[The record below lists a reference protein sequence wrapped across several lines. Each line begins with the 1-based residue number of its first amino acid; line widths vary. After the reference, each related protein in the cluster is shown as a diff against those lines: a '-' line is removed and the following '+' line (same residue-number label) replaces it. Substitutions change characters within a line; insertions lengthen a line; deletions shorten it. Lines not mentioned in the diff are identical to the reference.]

1 MSFPNPPAILAA
13 RDLRPADLEKNPAD
27 ALLGIYAW
35 MQVARIADN
44 RILDLFRQG
53 LIKGTVTGGQGNE
66 GLIVPLALLAD
77 KAMDVISFSH
87 RGLGGHLIWSHH
99 LCDHFNQYFANAASP
114 TQAREGNIHHGDPA
128 HRSLPMM
135 SHLGAMYSTVLGAA
149 SSQRRLGRPAV
160 GYAFIGDGASSTGD
174 VHESL
179 NLAALWSL
187 PIVFVI
193 ENNQY
198 AYSTPVAEQYPG
210 NVELWQR
217 AAGYGIEGLRLDCG
231 DTEEVARTLATV
243 IAKVRATSRPV
254 LVEAH
259 TWRLRGHAAYDTC
272 DYLKPG
278 ETDAFLAA
286 EPLPKLRARMAGE
299 FGAARLDAID
309 RELAEFVEACIRVS
323 LPTPRPSPAGM
334 ADDLYAP
341 AVPAMS
347 WVPSLGSNSET
358 QNSIPKTQN
367 PESLTMAQALN
378 RALRKILTEC
388 PESLV
393 LGQDIATYGGAF
405 KVTEGLFNDFGRP
418 RVLNTP
424 LAESACTG
432 YAIGLAVNGHRPI
445 VEYQFA
451 DFSTEAVTQITLN
464 AATFHFRSG
473 GKVPLVLRLPCGGG
487 LTFGSFHS
495 EELESLFL
503 SMPGLKALYPSTPQD
518 AFNAVLAAYE
528 DDNPVLLFEHKG
540 LYRRG
545 KEPVAWD
552 PDYRAVWQPRQVR
565 PGDFATLVTYGEM
578 VHLATEVCDYF
589 AGEYERTFDL
599 WDLRCLSPLN
609 LAAIEASLERT
620 HRLIVLHE
628 GRRTHGFG
636 AELVARLT
644 EKHFFALEA
653 PPLRLAALDL
663 PVPFAPE
670 LEQAYRPTREKAIEQ
685 IAAWMG

>member
-1 MSFPNPPAILAA
+1 MSFPNPPAILAS
-13 RDLRPADLEKNPAD
+13 RDLRAADLEKNPAG

-35 MQVARIADN
+35 MQMARIADN

-66 GLIVPLALLAD
+66 GLVVPLALLAD
-77 KAMDVISFSH
+77 KAVDVISFSH
-87 RGLGGHLIWSHH
+87 RGLGGHLIWGHH
-99 LCDHFNQYFANAASP
+99 LCEHLNQYFANAESP
-114 TQAREGNIHHGDPA
+114 TRAREGNIHHGDPA
-128 HRSLPMM
+128 HRSLPMI
-135 SHLGAMYSTVLGAA
+135 SHLGAMYSTILGATD
-149 SSQRRLGRPAV
+149 SQRRLGRPAV
-160 GYAFIGDGASSTGD
+160 GFAFIGDGASSTGD

-231 DTEEVARTLATV
+231 DTERVTRTLADA

-254 LVEAH
+254 LIEAH

-272 DYLKPG
+272 DYLQPG
-278 ETDAFLAA
+278 ESEGFLAA
-286 EPLPKLRARMAGE
+286 EPLPKLRARLAGE
-299 FGAARLDAID
+299 CGAARLDAID
-309 RELAEFVEACIRVS
+309 GELNEFVEACIRVS

-334 ADDLYAP
+334 EQDLYAP
-341 AVPAMS
+341 ETSPLP
-347 WVPSLGSNSET
+347 WVPSLGSKLDT
-358 QNSIPKTQN
+358 RN
-367 PESLTMAQALN
+367 PEPETVTFAQALN
-378 RALRKILTEC
+378 RALRKVLTER

-405 KVTEGLFNDFGRP
+405 KVTEGLFKDFGRS
-418 RVLNTP
+418 RVRNTP

-451 DFSTEAVTQITLN
+451 DFSTEAMTQITLN

-503 SMPGLKALYPSTPQD
+503 
-518 AFNAVLAAYE
+518 
-528 DDNPVLLFEHKG
+528 
-540 LYRRG
+540 
-545 KEPVAWD
+545 
-552 PDYRAVWQPRQVR
+552 
-565 PGDFATLVTYGEM
+565 
-578 VHLATEVCDYF
+578 
-589 AGEYERTFDL
+589 
-599 WDLRCLSPLN
+599 
-609 LAAIEASLERT
+609 
-620 HRLIVLHE
+620 
-628 GRRTHGFG
+628 
-636 AELVARLT
+636 
-644 EKHFFALEA
+644 
-653 PPLRLAALDL
+653 
-663 PVPFAPE
+663 
-670 LEQAYRPTREKAIEQ
+670 
-685 IAAWMG
+685 